1 MQRKSGLDRRDV
13 LGGGLALAAT
23 AAALPAQAKVG
34 QDLPGFKC
42 TEFIRR
48 GPGLT
53 REQFADH
60 WRGVRAPLARQLPGL
75 QKLAFNVTDEAH
87 TPNAPYDGAVEY
99 WFADAAA
106 YDRAFNG
113 ANGGLSETL
122 IADAKVFMQPD
133 FLGMFTHEVE
143 IHPLKADVPAPKVK
157 RMGLVRRTAD
167 VGRADFMAEWREKH
181 ALLADLGYGI
191 QRYVLNLIDL
201 ERMPDCPWDGY
212 AEFWWQDWAAME
224 RASRDRPPA
233 QLAEKSPFG
242 DTLLLRLTQD

>member
-1 MQRKSGLDRRDV
+1 MGPERDSLNRRDL
-13 LGGGLALAAT
+13 LGGALVVASAV
-23 AAALPAQAKVG
+23 ALPAQAKVG
-34 QDLPGFKC
+34 KDLAGFKC

-48 GPGLT
+48 GPGLS

-60 WRGVRAPLARQLPGL
+60 WRAVRGPLVRQLPGL
-75 QKLAFNVTDEAH
+75 TKLAFNVTDEAH

-106 YDRAFNG
+106 YDHAFNG
-113 ANGGLSETL
+113 ANDGLSEKLT
-122 IADAKVFMQPD
+122 ADAKLFMQPD

-143 IHPLKADVPAPKVK
+143 IHPLKPGIPAPKFK

-167 VGRADFMAEWREKH
+167 VSRADFMAGWREKH
-181 ALLADLGYGI
+181 SLLADLGYGI
-191 QRYVLNLIDL
+191 QRYVLNLIERD
-201 ERMPDCPWDGY
+201 RMPDCPWDGY
-212 AEFWWQDWAAME
+212 AEFWWESWADME

-242 DTLLLRLTQD
+242 DTLLLRLVED